1 MKEKKEKKTEK
12 VETEK
17 TVETTIL
24 KKSKINIILSIL
36 ILIIGVLIILEL
48 TTKIVSKN
56 LNTFKHFFF
65 RTVGIESKEGNT
77 IGNINN
83 YGYLAEDNNY
93 FYYMCPTENG
103 QYIGISKV
111 SKKDLTGPQTMLIQ
125 GTWEI
130 ASINSYG
137 DYIYFVTFSQ
147 NEVDENDKDADEID
161 NKIHRVRKNGD
172 QKDEVINDNEFHND
186 SYKIAVVDGKVYY
199 IGADECIWYM
209 DLNGHHKTRLNEN
222 ASGFEAIN
230 DKYILYNMPEFKD
243 GEETSTSYIMNRNGK
258 NARKINGDRI
268 FTPII
273 YKNEIYYLT
282 QDRYLHKMD
291 LNGKNDLMLSDAKI
305 YNLNVSDDGI
315 FYLSYTLDEEGNPQA
330 MHINRMDLDG
340 KNNKRLTTLKEY
352 TTSICLGKEKVFFL
366 DSDSDSGYMELMS
379 SDGKQK
385 IDLFKLNY
393 SDYYYMDELIEENNE
408 ETENTDETGTE
419 TEAQVDPNQQG
430 TEPTDAQ
437 NTGEQTE

>member
-36 ILIIGVLIILEL
+36 ILIIGILIILEL

-56 LNTFKHFFF
+56 LNTFKHFF

-161 NKIHRVRKNGD
+161 NCSCRWK
-172 QKDEVINDNEFHND
+172 
-186 SYKIAVVDGKVYY
+186 S
-199 IGADECIWYM
+199 
-209 DLNGHHKTRLNEN
+209 
-222 ASGFEAIN
+222 
-230 DKYILYNMPEFKD
+230 ILY
-243 GEETSTSYIMNRNGK
+243 R
-258 NARKINGDRI
+258 RRRV
-268 FTPII
+268 
-273 YKNEIYYLT
+273 YLV
-282 QDRYLHKMD
+282 Y
-291 LNGKNDLMLSDAKI
+291 G
-305 YNLNVSDDGI
+305 
-315 FYLSYTLDEEGNPQA
+315 
-330 MHINRMDLDG
+330 
-340 KNNKRLTTLKEY
+340 LKW
-352 TTSICLGKEKVFFL
+352 
-366 DSDSDSGYMELMS
+366 S
-379 SDGKQK
+379 S
-385 IDLFKLNY
+385 
-393 SDYYYMDELIEENNE
+393 
-408 ETENTDETGTE
+408 
-419 TEAQVDPNQQG
+419 
-430 TEPTDAQ
+430 
-437 NTGEQTE
+437 